1 VNHPSLQRSITRK
14 CHILIVKMTSNA
26 VNSIILLHFSYW
38 MLIRNEQF
46 GVLQVIDENNSEEAE
61 KFINHWKS
69 YMVEVMEKPQFAGV
83 RDRCKNQHEL
93 CSFWS
98 MLGECAK

>member
-1 VNHPSLQRSITRK
+1 MLYNSSIFYCYT
-14 CHILIVKMTSNA
+14 A
-26 VNSIILLHFSYW
+26 Q
-38 MLIRNEQF
+38 RNEQF
-46 GVLQVIDENNSEEAE
+46 GVLQVLDENNPDEAQ